1 MAIRIIAASM
11 TLRPSR
17 VRHPHP
23 LRRPA
28 RSLAALVLAAGLTA
42 GLAGCGST
50 DDEDDLD
57 YIEEPVELLY
67 NRAVTLLED
76 EQYEDAATAF
86 VEVERQHPYSIWATK
101 AQVMAAYSHYENN
114 DYDDAIVAIDR
125 FIQLHPGNRDI
136 AYAYYLKGLSYY
148 EQITDVQRDQEVTRQ
163 ATASLREVA
172 NRFPNTKYARDARFK
187 IDLARDHLAGKEM
200 SVGRYYLRQQHHLA
214 ALNRFKQVIAD
225 YQQTTHVPEALY
237 RVVEINVMLGLM
249 AEARKVAAVL
259 GHNYPGSDWYVDA
272 YELVTGERIADPRLE
287 TSWYDGWFDWL

>member
-1 MAIRIIAASM
+1 M
-11 TLRPSR
+11 TAFPVR
-17 VRHPHP
+17 VPHHARVP
-23 LRRPA
+23 RRPA
-28 RSLAALVLAAGLTA
+28 LSLAALVLAAGLTV
-42 GLAGCGST
+42 GLTGCGSNGE
-50 DDEDDLD
+50 DELD
-57 YIEEPVELLY
+57 YTEEPVERLY

-76 EQYEDAATAF
+76 EDYEEAARAF
-86 VEVERQHPYSIWATK
+86 DEVERQHPYSIWATK

-114 DYDDAIVAIDR
+114 QYDDAIVAIDR

-148 EQITDVQRDQEVTRQ
+148 EQITDVQRDQEMTRQ
-163 ATASLREVA
+163 AMASLREVA

-200 SVGRYYLRQQHHLA
+200 SVGRYYLRQKHHLA

-237 RVVEINVMLGLM
+237 RVVETNVMLGLTG
-249 AEARKVAAVL
+249 EARKVAAVL

-272 YELVTGERIADPRLE
+272 YELVTGERIADPRRE
-287 TSWYDGWFDWL
+287 TRWYDGWFDWL